1 MNNGVKM
8 AEKQIYKLQIDE
20 KFKQLIPPLTQK
32 ERTLLEENLNRDG
45 CREPLCVWKNIIIDG
60 HNRYEICTRLQIPFF
75 VQYMDFNSKE
85 EVIAWI
91 CANQLGRRN
100 ISEETKRYLIGK
112 RYDVE
117 KIIGNRNPFGK
128 NQYKDNHKNSACSNS
143 LPIKTTIQNT
153 AEKLGEEYHL
163 SPKTIR
169 KYAAYA
175 RSIDTLSRKEPEFI
189 SDVLNGNVKISQY
202 NIKKMSKQSLKA
214 INTVKHKLNNND
226 EAFVPYSIVRKVIP
240 KRNEVVSVKDMPAYD
255 PDAEISSLTLTIP
268 SWISSIN
275 RALSIAN
282 FAKASNKAKIKLQ
295 NELKNLEYTINA
307 MLLAVE
313 EK

>member
-1 MNNGVKM
+1 M

-20 KFKQLIPPLTQK
+20 KFKQLIPPLTPN
-32 ERTLLEENLNRDG
+32 ERIQLEENIVKDG
-45 CREPLCVWKNIIIDG
+45 CREPLCAWRNIIIDG

-75 VQYMDFNSKE
+75 VQYIDFDSRE
-85 EVIAWI
+85 EIITWI

-112 RYDVE
+112 RYEMD
-117 KIIGNRNPFGK
+117 KILGKRNPLGK
-128 NQYKDNHKNSACSNS
+128 NQYKDNNMEIAHKDNST
-143 LPIKTTIQNT
+143 IKKSMQNT
-153 AEKLGEEYHL
+153 AEQLGEEYHL
-163 SPKTIR
+163 SPKTVR

-175 RSIDTLSRKEPEFI
+175 RSIDTLSNKEPEFI

-202 NIKKMSKQSLKA
+202 NIKKLSKQPFKA
-214 INTVKHKLNNND
+214 INTVKNKLNNNN
-226 EAFVPYSIVRKVIP
+226 ETFIRYSSSRKVIP
-240 KRNEVVSVKDMPAYD
+240 KQNEAVSVKDMPVYD

-275 RALSIAN
+275 RTLSIAN
-282 FAKASNKAKIKLQ
+282 FDKASSKAKIKLQ
-295 NELKNLEYTINA
+295 NELQNLEYTINA